1 MLRWRGGGQASR
13 LANEFRLP
21 ISLARTSLRNTRH
34 AAGGLS
40 LCCEYP
46 ETSTAYEVRWQMSSS
61 PSQSPGK
68 DQSQAFFGLAFDPL
82 LDTVA
87 LPHLNEAE
95 LAEVAP
101 FGELCTFAE
110 NDPLVSAGDYP
121 FNSYVIL
128 SGKVRGVD
136 VSTGERLVFIRY
148 GAGYFTGDIDLFT
161 RRPSIVSV
169 EAETPVEAIRLTPKQ
184 LRNLFT
190 EDRNWV
196 KGF

>member
-1 MLRWRGGGQASR
+1 
-13 LANEFRLP
+13 
-21 ISLARTSLRNTRH
+21 
-34 AAGGLS
+34 
-40 LCCEYP
+40 
-46 ETSTAYEVRWQMSSS
+46 MSSS
-61 PSQSPGK
+61 HSQFPGEG
-68 DQSQAFFGLAFDPL
+68 QSQAFFGLAFDPL

-136 VSTGERLVFIRY
+136 ISTGERLVFIRY

-169 EAETPVEAIRLTPKQ
+169 EAETQSRQFDLHRSNSGIC
-184 LRNLFT
+184 LRESRSWAKSSGSRTCAAANCSSSRTF
-190 EDRNWV
+190 
-196 KGF
+196 GA